1 MTIKQLKV
9 INTEGLSADGTFSI
23 GLRDNLLIKPH
34 SKVALSKF
42 LYQGKPSNTFSVEFP
57 ETDFV
62 FTPDAKGLTGVS
74 FPTPPRKVT
83 IPKALYSDV
92 NHLME
97 TFVGVINQSLVCGDV
112 TGKTPYLSYLQQN
125 SSQKTIDGGLAIT
138 SSIDEESGYVNLN
151 YLNCP
156 YISWDAYSD
165 VFPIQSSNIISITGA
180 VNGFRVKQ
188 LNQQFQVS
196 SPVEI
201 CKGAFQAGYILNQ
214 LGRDGYDWYFGMRY
228 MDDAFSNFLPSE
240 DSPVRFGIK
249 KKDDGFYLVDDGV
262 VESSAISY
270 TYAANDFFFFFNA
283 NGKMYLQI
291 YSSDNTTL
299 KYTSPAFQNYITNA
313 SISSIQ
319 YRITFCS
326 AGQSVSGTIGAA
338 DKPLFESTQ
347 WRLMPHSAILP
358 SLSHKRV
365 VKIDMSNSSD
375 LSSSLGFPVSTLTM
389 PYASFYSWSASRDP
403 DFNKIQDIAL
413 FWSLPVQTY
422 IATQDKKRNSR
433 ENMIASFTPTRSGDW
448 FSVDN
453 LFYSEEMT
461 YVDIGNLETLNIST
475 IYFRVVNEYKNLQKN
490 VPETSYLSF
499 VLYIKDE

>member
-57 ETDFV
+57 QTDFV
-62 FTPDAKGLTGVS
+62 FTPDAKGLSGVS
-74 FPTPPRKVT
+74 LPTPPRQVT

-97 TFVGVINQSLVCGDV
+97 TFVGVINQSLVCGDI
-112 TGKTPYLSYLQQN
+112 TGKIPVQSYIQQN
-125 SSQKTIDGGLAIT
+125 ALLPTIDGGLAIT
-138 SSIDEESGYVNLN
+138 YNVDEESGYINLN
-151 YLNCP
+151 YVNCP
-156 YISWDAYSD
+156 LIAWDAYSD
-165 VFPIQSSNIISITGA
+165 VFPVESSNITSVVTGA
-180 VNGFRVKQ
+180 AKGFRVKQ

-201 CKGAFQAGYILNQ
+201 CKGAFQAGYVLNQ
-214 LGRDGYDWYFGMRY
+214 KGKNGYDWYFGMRY
-228 MDDAFSNFLPSE
+228 MDDSFSIQATE

-262 VESSAISY
+262 VDTSAIKY
-270 TYAANDFFFFFNA
+270 TYAVDDVFYFFNA

-291 YSSDNTTL
+291 YESNEATL
-299 KYTSPAFQNYITNA
+299 KYTSPAFQNYTTNA

-326 AGQSVSGTIGAA
+326 AGQSVSGLNDAA
-338 DKPLFESTQ
+338 DKPRFQSTR
-347 WRLMPHSAILP
+347 WRLMPHSALLP
-358 SLSHKRV
+358 SLTEKRV
-365 VKIDMSNSSD
+365 VKIDMSKSSD

-389 PYASFYSWSASRDP
+389 PYAPFYSWSASRDP

-422 IATQDKKRNSR
+422 IASQDKKRNSR
-433 ENMIASFTPTRSGDW
+433 ENMIASFTPTRSGDTL
-448 FSVDN
+448 VDN
-453 LFYSEEMT
+453 LFYSEDMT